1 MKVLITPRGYAR
13 YGTEAQKRLESL
25 GLELDIN
32 DTGAPLSTD
41 VFKEKAKQAD
51 AIIVGVD
58 QIDADLIDACPNL
71 KIIVKFGVGTDN
83 IDVAYCQRKGI
94 YVERCIGTNANA
106 VAEYTIGMLFNCAR
120 TLSTNV
126 SDVKKGEWKKPTGV
140 ELYNKTIGI
149 IGFGHIGKL
158 VANMANGIGMHV
170 QVYDAF
176 PIPLEVLKSCKA
188 KQCTFPDLLQTSD
201 YITIHVPLTKETT
214 GLIGMEELKT
224 MKESAI
230 LINASRGG
238 IVKDKDA
245 LEALKHKGIKSYAA
259 DVFEDEP
266 PTKEGWQQE
275 LLALDS
281 FYLTAHIGSR
291 SQESEINTVNRAT
304 DILYNFFS
312 SQQ

>member
-1 MKVLITPRGYAR
+1 MVPPNYEPEVMKIANLYQIP
-13 YGTEAQKRLESL
+13 YGPGCTTYSESL
-25 GLELDIN
+25 DALKA
-32 DTGAPLSTD
+32 GAA
-41 VFKEKAKQAD
+41 FIK
-51 AIIVGVD
+51 
-58 QIDADLIDACPNL
+58 
-71 KIIVKFGVGTDN
+71 
-83 IDVAYCQRKGI
+83 
-94 YVERCIGTNANA
+94 
-106 VAEYTIGMLFNCAR
+106 
-120 TLSTNV
+120 
-126 SDVKKGEWKKPTGV
+126 
-140 ELYNKTIGI
+140 
-149 IGFGHIGKL
+149 
-158 VANMANGIGMHV
+158 
-170 QVYDAF
+170 AF

-188 KQCTFPDLLQTSD
+188 KQCTLPDLLQTSD

-230 LINASRGG
+230 LVNASRGG

-245 LEALKHKGIKSYAA
+245 LEALKYKGIKAYAA

>member
-1 MKVLITPRGYAR
+1 MVLKHRNVWNRWDWSWT
-13 YGTEAQKRLESL
+13 S
-25 GLELDIN
+25 N

-83 IDVAYCQRKGI
+83 AYCQRKGI

-126 SDVKKGEWKKPTGV
+126 SDVKKGEWKKTTGV

-188 KQCTFPDLLQTSD
+188 KQCTLPDLLQTFD

-230 LINASRGG
+230 LVNASRGG

-245 LEALKHKGIKSYAA
+245 LEALKHKGIKVYAA
-259 DVFEDEP
+259 DVFED
-266 PTKEGWQQE
+266 
-275 LLALDS
+275 
-281 FYLTAHIGSR
+281 
-291 SQESEINTVNRAT
+291 
-304 DILYNFFS
+304 
-312 SQQ
+312 